1 MRVIVKGEPASGKT
15 TFVKK
20 ICQEWSMLHQ
30 RNEEPVSSEIRD
42 TLGQYD
48 LLIPIILRLVKH
60 RATVEETIEEQIDL
74 NDKQVLTLRY
84 MLKNT
89 KRTALVLDGLD
100 EYNTKTSRDITD
112 IMRGNTFKHVII
124 TSRAEAVNK
133 TQEWKQIMYKEA
145 ELKGFS
151 DENIKL
157 YVDKFF
163 KTSKDLASSLI
174 SHIFQKDS
182 NLLKLARNPGSLCM
196 LCILHKDKI
205 PIHSMNR
212 EQLYEEYVAF
222 LLSRWEQRQNPE
234 GEKTDRSEILKKY
247 HEILLK
253 FGELSHI
260 NRKPY
265 TRDDDDDSSDS
276 EYDSDSVKSSD
287 NEDAYDI
294 DRDDEDSMELSFR
307 LDQVKS
313 HIGEDAFNYGFLY
326 KSHPSSGLVSSRYS
340 FIHKTLHEFFLAYF
354 IKHHN
359 LESFKQRIYK
369 NRNLLLQELSLTRFL
384 LHLYMSPK
392 QALEFITNIIG
403 SKPDEFIF
411 LVLLKLYEG
420 YQHDEYQ
427 TTLTFKDY
435 CNIYIYIYQYPCY
448 VIRAD
453 RRHQDS
459 LLSYNKDMIR
469 RMNTDKK
476 HKAVTVP
483 ILQTASK
490 QAIACGDTW
499 FEYDFY
505 VYCRADYE
513 VTVTGDG
520 SKLKVLY
527 LSHIEKMGDINVN
540 PVYDNLS
547 VDIHD
552 TNLHGWVGLSKPWM
566 ALIQSLEMPYCKL
579 EAGDISVIA
588 DSIHTCTSP
597 TGAESAS
604 PSRLQKLD
612 LGGNNLTG
620 AGADI
625 ARMMPLCTEIDLS
638 ECKLE
643 AGDIS
648 VIADSIHTCTSPT
661 GAESASPC
669 RLQKLD
675 LRHNNLTGAGAD
687 IARIMPLC
695 TKIDL
700 FMCKLEAG
708 DISAMADSI
717 HTCTSPTGA
726 ESASP
731 CRLQKLN
738 LEGNSLTGAGADI
751 ARIMPLCTEIYL
763 SECKLE
769 AGDISAMADSI
780 HTYTSPTG
788 AESVSPCRLQKLN
801 LSHNNLT
808 GAGADIARI
817 MPLCTDIDLS
827 ECKLEAGDISAMAD
841 SIQPCTSPTG
851 AESASPCRL
860 QKLNLSHNNL
870 TGAGADI
877 ARIMP
882 LCTDI
887 DLSECKLEAG
897 DISAM
902 ADSIQPCTS
911 PTGAES
917 ASPCRLQKLGL
928 RYNSLTGAGADVA
941 RIISCIPLCT
951 VINLELCDLNDE
963 DFHAIVNAITQT
975 HSDRHTS
982 VHDHSTAD
990 RRQTSKWKAFW
1001 HKFIKHV
1008 KPASPGPA
1016 SHIERLGLHSNKF
1029 SDVETLRLLLD
1040 NLPPSLR
1047 CLSLSHNQ
1055 FNKEEIEEIR
1065 RTYKDKHPD
1074 LDLEI

>member
-1 MRVIVKGEPASGKT
+1 
-15 TFVKK
+15 
-20 ICQEWSMLHQ
+20 MLHQ

-60 RATVEETIEEQIDL
+60 RATVEETIENQIDL

-151 DENIKL
+151 DEHIKL

-276 EYDSDSVKSSD
+276 KYDSDSVKSSD

-307 LDQVKS
+307 LDQIKSHIGEDAFNYGFLYKSHDNEDAYDIDRDDEDSMELSFRLDQIKS

-359 LESFKQRIYK
+359 LESFNQRLYK
-369 NRNLLLQELSLTRFL
+369 NRRLLYQELSLTRFI

-392 QALEFITNIIG
+392 EALEFITNIIG
-403 SKPDEFIF
+403 SKPDGYLFF
-411 LVLLKLYEG
+411 VLLKLYQG

-435 CNIYIYIYQYPCY
+435 CNIYIYQYPCY
-448 VIRAD
+448 VIVAD

-459 LLSYNKDMIR
+459 LSSYNKDMIR
-469 RMNTDKK
+469 RMNTDNK

-483 ILQTASK
+483 ILQTASG
-490 QAIACGDTW
+490 QAITCGNPW
-499 FEYDFY
+499 KPSKYEIC

-540 PVYDNLS
+540 PVYDNLR

-552 TNLHGWVGLSKPWM
+552 TNLHGCVGLTKPWM
-566 ALIQSLEMPYCKL
+566 ALIQSLGMPYCKL

-588 DSIHTCTSP
+588 DSFQ
-597 TGAESAS
+597 A
-604 PSRLQKLD
+604 
-612 LGGNNLTG
+612 
-620 AGADI
+620 
-625 ARMMPLCTEIDLS
+625 
-638 ECKLE
+638 
-643 AGDIS
+643 
-648 VIADSIHTCTSPT
+648 CTSPT

-675 LRHNNLTGAGAD
+675 LSYNSLTGAGAD
-687 IARIMPLC
+687 IARIIPLC
-695 TKIDL
+695 TEIDL
-700 FMCKLEAG
+700 FKCKLEAG
-708 DISAMADSI
+708 DISVIADSI
-717 HTCTSPTGA
+717 QTCTSPTGA

-738 LEGNSLTGAGADI
+738 LSNNSLTGAGADI
-751 ARIMPLCTEIYL
+751 GRIMPLCTDIDL

-769 AGDISAMADSI
+769 AGDISAIADSI
-780 HTYTSPTG
+780 HTCTSPTG

-841 SIQPCTSPTG
+841 SIQACTIPTG

-860 QKLNLSHNNL
+860 QKLYLSDNSL

-877 ARIMP
+877 ARIIP
-882 LCTDI
+882 LCTEI
-887 DLSECKLEAG
+887 YLSECKLEAG

-902 ADSIQPCTS
+902 ADSIQACTS

-917 ASPCRLQKLGL
+917 ASPCRLQELNL
-928 RYNSLTGAGADVA
+928 RDNSLTGAGADIA

-951 VINLELCDLNDE
+951 VINLRGCDLNDE

-1016 SHIERLGLHSNKF
+1016 SHIEQLDLHSNKF

-1047 CLSLSHNQ
+1047 YLSLSENQ
-1055 FNKEEIEEIR
+1055 FNKEETEEIR
-1065 RTYKDKHPD
+1065 RTYRDKYPN
-1074 LDLEI
+1074 LELHIW